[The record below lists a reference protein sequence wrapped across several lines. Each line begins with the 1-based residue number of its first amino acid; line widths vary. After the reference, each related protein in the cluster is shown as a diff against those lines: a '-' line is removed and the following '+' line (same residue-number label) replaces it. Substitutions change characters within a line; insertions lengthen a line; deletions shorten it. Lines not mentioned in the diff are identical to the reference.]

1 MLWGLAIHGRPRR
14 GRSRASEVFPRQAAE
29 FEVSLLDNNDQS
41 SSSRR
46 IEPVTI
52 RSIVTT
58 DEPSLSSL
66 ERPDLRH
73 PSSASSSR
81 ERVVSLD
88 RWLTNVLVPTDGGRA
103 RSGEDTETLPSV
115 RLPMIFADGTLVANR
130 YEIRRRI
137 GRGGMGQVY
146 EAYDLILREP
156 VALKTTMSQRSKGP
170 ERLLDEVR
178 MARRITHPNVCRLY
192 DAGVHEAREPH
203 RRTTYFISM
212 EYLEGHTLRHR
223 LRHGLPSLPQVFG
236 IARQLLIGL
245 AAIHGAGVLHRD
257 FKSENVM
264 LRLPGNGTGQAVIM
278 DFGLAQSLE
287 EAASLGPLTGIGA
300 GSHGY
305 MAPEQVDNL
314 PLGPETDLFAFG
326 VVMYEML
333 TGRLPFARDGL
344 KATTP
349 NLPDQIPA
357 PPSQIRADLP
367 PELDAF
373 VLKCLSVCPSQR
385 YRTAERALTALTRIF
400 EKAPPRVRGSA
411 WALGHGFPRRG
422 ARFRRSPPLRAAG
435 S

>member
-1 MLWGLAIHGRPRR
+1 MHPRIGDDNPLAFGAPWRR
-14 GRSRASEVFPRQAAE
+14 AAE
-29 FEVSLLDNNDQS
+29 FEVTLLDSNDQS
-41 SSSRR
+41 TSSRR

-52 RSIVTT
+52 RSIVAT
-58 DEPSLSSL
+58 DEPSLSSMG
-66 ERPDLRH
+66 RPDSRA
-73 PSSASSSR
+73 PSALSASG

-88 RWLTNVLVPTDGGRA
+88 RWLTNVLVCTDAGRS
-103 RSGEDTETLPSV
+103 RHGDDTETLPSV
-115 RLPMIFADGTLVANR
+115 HLPVKFADGTLVANR

-137 GRGGMGQVY
+137 GSGGMGQVY
-146 EAYDLILREP
+146 EAYDVMLREP
-156 VALKTTMSQRSKGP
+156 VALKTTTSQRSKGP
-170 ERLLDEVR
+170 ERLLDEAR

-192 DAGVHEAREPH
+192 DAGVHEDREPH

-245 AAIHGAGVLHRD
+245 TAIHDAGVLHRD

-333 TGRLPFARDGL
+333 TGRLPFAREGL
-344 KATTP
+344 NTTTSS
-349 NLPDQIPA
+349 LPDQVPA
-357 PPSQIRADLP
+357 PPSQIVAGLP

-373 VLKCLSVCPSQR
+373 VLKCLRVCPSQR
-385 YRTAERALTALTRIF
+385 YHTADRALVALTRIF
-400 EKAPPRVRGSA
+400 EASPRGRGPG
-411 WALGHGFPRRG
+411 WALGPGFPRRG
-422 ARFRRSPPLRAAG
+422 GRFLRSPRARAA
-435 S
+435 SA

>member
-1 MLWGLAIHGRPRR
+1 MRR
-14 GRSRASEVFPRQAAE
+14 AAE
-29 FEVSLLDNNDQS
+29 FDVTLLDSNEHS

-46 IEPVTI
+46 LEPVTI
-52 RSIVTT
+52 RSIVSV
-58 DEPSLSSL
+58 DEPVLSSA
-66 ERPDLRH
+66 ERSDLRY
-73 PSSASSSR
+73 PTSASASR

-88 RWLTNVLVPTDGGRA
+88 RWLTNVLVSTDGGPPRPE
-103 RSGEDTETLPSV
+103 EDTDTLKSV
-115 RLPMIFADGTLVANR
+115 HLPVLFADGSLVANR

-146 EAYDLILREP
+146 EAYDRVLREP
-156 VALKTTMSQRSKGP
+156 VALKTTTSQRSKGP

-192 DAGVHEAREPH
+192 DAGVHEAREP

-212 EYLEGHTLRHR
+212 EYLDGHTLRNR

-245 AAIHGAGVLHRD
+245 AAIHGVGVLHRD

-333 TGRLPFARDGL
+333 TGRLPFEREGL
-344 KATTP
+344 NTTTSS
-349 NLPDQIPA
+349 LPDQAPP

-373 VLKCLSVCPSQR
+373 VLKCLSACPSHR
-385 YRTAERALTALTRIF
+385 YRTAERALVALTRLF
-400 EKAPPRVRGSA
+400 EASSPRVRGSA

-422 ARFRRSPPLRAAG
+422 ARFRRSPPTPAA
-435 S
+435 SA

>member
-1 MLWGLAIHGRPRR
+1 
-14 GRSRASEVFPRQAAE
+14 
-29 FEVSLLDNNDQS
+29 LDSNDQS

-52 RSIVTT
+52 RSIVTV

-66 ERPDLRH
+66 ERSDLRA

-81 ERVVSLD
+81 ERMVPLD
-88 RWLTNVLVPTDGGRA
+88 RWLTNVVVSSEGGCA

-115 RLPMIFADGTLVANR
+115 RPPVIFADGALVANR

-156 VALKTTMSQRSKGP
+156 VALKTTTSQRSKGP

-192 DAGVHEAREPH
+192 DAGVHEEHEH
-203 RRTTYFISM
+203 RRSTYFISM

-223 LRHGLPSLPQVFG
+223 LRHGLPALPQVFG

-245 AAIHGAGVLHRD
+245 AAIHDAGVLHRD

-305 MAPEQVDNL
+305 MAPEQIDNL
-314 PLGPETDLFAFG
+314 PLGPRTDLFAFG

-333 TGRLPFARDGL
+333 TGRLPFARDGE
-344 KATTP
+344 KNAAP
-349 NLPDQIPA
+349 NLPDQVPA
-357 PPSQIRADLP
+357 PPSQIRSDLP
-367 PELDAF
+367 SGLDAF
-373 VLKCLSVCPSQR
+373 VLKCLSVCPSHR
-385 YRTAERALTALTRIF
+385 YRTAERALAALAKIF
-400 EKAPPRVRGSA
+400 EAWSPRGSSG

-422 ARFRRSPPLRAAG
+422 ARFRRAPRQRASRA
-435 S
+435 

>member
-1 MLWGLAIHGRPRR
+1 MT
-14 GRSRASEVFPRQAAE
+14 
-29 FEVSLLDNNDQS
+29 LLDSNEHS

-46 IEPVTI
+46 LEPVTI
-52 RSIVTT
+52 RSIVSV
-58 DEPSLSSL
+58 DEPALSSSD
-66 ERPDLRH
+66 RSDLRY
-73 PSSASSSR
+73 PTSASASR

-88 RWLTNVLVPTDGGRA
+88 RWLTNVLVSTDGGPA
-103 RSGEDTETLPSV
+103 RPEEDTDTLQSV
-115 RLPMIFADGTLVANR
+115 HLPVLFADGSLVANR

-146 EAYDLILREP
+146 EAYDRILREP
-156 VALKTTMSQRSKGP
+156 VALKTTTSQRSKGP

-192 DAGVHEAREPH
+192 DAGVHEAREP
-203 RRTTYFISM
+203 RRSTYFISM
-212 EYLEGHTLRHR
+212 EYLEGHTLRNR
-223 LRHGLPSLPQVFG
+223 LRHGSPSLPQVFG

-333 TGRLPFARDGL
+333 TGRLPFEREGL
-344 KATTP
+344 KATGS
-349 NLPDQIPA
+349 NLPDHAPP

-373 VLKCLSVCPSQR
+373 VLKCLSACPSHR
-385 YRTAERALTALTRIF
+385 YRTAERALVALTRIF
-400 EKAPPRVRGSA
+400 DASSPSVRGSV

-422 ARFRRSPPLRAAG
+422 GRFRRSPRTRAA
-435 S
+435 SA

>member
-1 MLWGLAIHGRPRR
+1 
-14 GRSRASEVFPRQAAE
+14 
-29 FEVSLLDNNDQS
+29 LDSNEQS

-52 RSIVTT
+52 RSIVST
-58 DEPSLSSL
+58 DDPALSSS
-66 ERPDLRH
+66 ERSDLRH
-73 PSSASSSR
+73 PSTASASR

-88 RWLTNVLVPTDGGRA
+88 RWLTNVLVPTDA
-103 RSGEDTETLPSV
+103 APVRSEEDTDTLQSV
-115 RLPMIFADGTLVANR
+115 RLPVLFADGTLVANR

-146 EAYDLILREP
+146 EAYDRILREP
-156 VALKTTMSQRSKGP
+156 VALKTTTSQSSKGP

-178 MARRITHPNVCRLY
+178 MARRITHPNVCRLF
-192 DAGVHEAREPH
+192 DAGVHEAREP

-212 EYLEGHTLRHR
+212 EYLEGHTLRNR

-245 AAIHGAGVLHRD
+245 ASIHDAGVLHRD

-278 DFGLAQSLE
+278 DFGLAQTLE

-344 KATTP
+344 KTTTS
-349 NLPDQIPA
+349 NLPDQVPT
-357 PPSQIRADLP
+357 PPSQIRTDLP

-373 VLKCLSVCPSQR
+373 VLKCLSACPSHR
-385 YRTAERALTALTRIF
+385 YRTAERALIALTRIF
-400 EKAPPRVRGSA
+400 EASSPRVRGSA
-411 WALGHGFPRRG
+411 WALGLGFPRRG
-422 ARFRRSPPLRAAG
+422 ARFRRSARTRAANA
-435 S
+435 

>member
-1 MLWGLAIHGRPRR
+1 MP
-14 GRSRASEVFPRQAAE
+14 
-29 FEVSLLDNNDQS
+29 
-41 SSSRR
+41 
-46 IEPVTI
+46 
-52 RSIVTT
+52 
-58 DEPSLSSL
+58 
-66 ERPDLRH
+66 
-73 PSSASSSR
+73 
-81 ERVVSLD
+81 LD
-88 RWLTNVLVPTDGGRA
+88 RWLSNLLVSTDGGGDRP
-103 RSGEDTETLPSV
+103 GEDTGTLPSLH
-115 RLPMIFADGTLVANR
+115 LPLIFADGTLVANR

-146 EAYDLILREP
+146 EAYDRILRVP
-156 VALKTTMSQRSKGP
+156 VALKTTTSQRSRGP
-170 ERLLDEVR
+170 ERLLDEAR
-178 MARRITHPNVCRLY
+178 IARRITHPNVCRLY
-192 DAGVHEAREPH
+192 DAGVHEGHEPH

-223 LRHGLPSLPQVFG
+223 LRHGLPSLSQVFG

-333 TGRLPFARDGL
+333 TRRLPFERAGQG
-344 KATTP
+344 ASTSS
-349 NLPDQIPA
+349 LPDQVPT
-357 PPSQIRADLP
+357 PPSQLRPELP

-373 VLKCLSVCPSQR
+373 VLKCLSLSPSDR
-385 YRTAERALTALTRIF
+385 YRTAERALTALAKIF
-400 EKAPPRVRGSA
+400 EASSPRDRGSS
-411 WALGHGFPRRG
+411 WALGLPRRG
-422 ARFRRSPPLRAAG
+422 ARFRRSSRPRAANA
-435 S
+435 

>member
-1 MLWGLAIHGRPRR
+1 LEAFL
-14 GRSRASEVFPRQAAE
+14 RQAAE
-29 FEVSLLDNNDQS
+29 FEVTLLDSNDPS
-41 SSSRR
+41 KSSRR
-46 IEPVTI
+46 AEPVTI
-52 RSIVTT
+52 RSIVAV
-58 DEPSLSSL
+58 DEPSFSSS
-66 ERPDLRH
+66 ERSDLRY
-73 PSSASSSR
+73 PTSASASR

-88 RWLTNVLVPTDGGRA
+88 RWLTNVLLPTDGGRA
-103 RSGEDTETLPSV
+103 RSGEETETLPSV
-115 RLPMIFADGTLVANR
+115 RLPVKFADGTLVANR

-146 EAYDLILREP
+146 EAYDVILREP
-156 VALKTTMSQRSKGP
+156 VALKTTTSQRSKGP

-178 MARRITHPNVCRLY
+178 MARRITHPSVCRMY
-192 DAGVHEAREPH
+192 DVGVHEDREPQ

-245 AAIHGAGVLHRD
+245 AAIHDAGVLHRD

-278 DFGLAQSLE
+278 DFGLAQSLD

-305 MAPEQVDNL
+305 MAPEQIDNL

-344 KATTP
+344 QTTTSS
-349 NLPDQIPA
+349 LPDQVPP

-373 VLKCLSVCPSQR
+373 VLKCLSVCPSHR
-385 YRTAERALTALTRIF
+385 YRTAERALVALGRIF
-400 EKAPPRVRGSA
+400 EASSPRVRGSA

-422 ARFRRSPPLRAAG
+422 ARFRHAARARAARA
-435 S
+435 

>member
-1 MLWGLAIHGRPRR
+1 MD
-14 GRSRASEVFPRQAAE
+14 S
-29 FEVSLLDNNDQS
+29 NDQS

-46 IEPVTI
+46 IEPITI
-52 RSIVTT
+52 RSVVET

-66 ERPDLRH
+66 ERADLRF
-73 PSSASSSR
+73 PSSASASGASTSGGSASGASASR
-81 ERVVSLD
+81 ERIVPLD
-88 RWLTNVLVPTDGGRA
+88 RWLSNVLVSTDGGRA
-103 RSGEDTETLPSV
+103 RPGEDTDTLPSV
-115 RLPMIFADGTLVANR
+115 RPPVIFGNGTLVANR
-130 YEIRRRI
+130 YDIRRLI

-156 VALKTTMSQRSKGP
+156 VALKTSVSQRSKGP

-192 DAGVHEAREPH
+192 DAGVHEERGP
-203 RRTTYFISM
+203 RPRSTYFISM
-212 EYLEGHTLRHR
+212 EYLEGHTLRSR

-287 EAASLGPLTGIGA
+287 DAASLGPLTGIGA

-333 TGRLPFARDGL
+333 TGRLPFARDGE
-344 KATTP
+344 KTPTAT
-349 NLPDQIPA
+349 LPDQAPT

-367 PELDAF
+367 PEMDAF
-373 VLKCLSVCPSQR
+373 VLKCLNACPSQR
-385 YRTAERALTALTRIF
+385 YRTAERALTALARIF
-400 EKAPPRVRGSA
+400 EASSPRVRGSV

-422 ARFRRSPPLRAAG
+422 SRFRRSRARAANA
-435 S
+435 

>member
-1 MLWGLAIHGRPRR
+1 
-14 GRSRASEVFPRQAAE
+14 
-29 FEVSLLDNNDQS
+29 LDSNDQS

-52 RSIVTT
+52 RSIVTI

-66 ERPDLRH
+66 ERSEVRG
-73 PSSASSSR
+73 PSTASSSR

-88 RWLTNVLVPTDGGRA
+88 RWLTNVLVSTDSGRA
-103 RSGEDTETLPSV
+103 RSGDETETLPSV
-115 RLPMIFADGTLVANR
+115 RLPLLFADGTLVANR

-156 VALKTTMSQRSKGP
+156 VALKTTTSQRSKGP

-192 DAGVHEAREPH
+192 DAGVHEAREPQ
-203 RRTTYFISM
+203 RRSTYFISM

-278 DFGLAQSLE
+278 DFGLAQLLE
-287 EAASLGPLTGIGA
+287 DAASLGPTTGIGA

-305 MAPEQVDNL
+305 MAPEQIDNL

-344 KATTP
+344 KATTS
-349 NLPDQIPA
+349 NLPDQVPT
-357 PPSQIRADLP
+357 PPTQIRADLP

-373 VLKCLSVCPSQR
+373 VLKCLSACPSHR
-385 YRTAERALTALTRIF
+385 YRTAERALAALARIF
-400 EKAPPRVRGSA
+400 ETSSPRVRGSA

-422 ARFRRSPPLRAAG
+422 ARFRRSPRLRAAG
-435 S
+435 A

>member
-1 MLWGLAIHGRPRR
+1 
-14 GRSRASEVFPRQAAE
+14 
-29 FEVSLLDNNDQS
+29 LDSNDQS

-46 IEPVTI
+46 NEPVTI
-52 RSIVTT
+52 RSIVPD

-66 ERPDLRH
+66 ERSDLRY

-81 ERVVSLD
+81 ERVISLD
-88 RWLTNVLVPTDGGRA
+88 RWLTNVLVAPDFAPDSGRA
-103 RSGEDTETLPSV
+103 RSGEDTDTLPSV
-115 RLPMIFADGTLVANR
+115 RPPVIFADGALVANR
-130 YEIRRRI
+130 YEVRRRI

-146 EAYDLILREP
+146 EAYDRILREL
-156 VALKTTMSQRSKGP
+156 VALKTTTSQRSKGP

-178 MARRITHPNVCRLY
+178 MARRITHPNVCRLF
-192 DAGVHEAREPH
+192 DAGVHEEREPQ
-203 RRTTYFISM
+203 RRNTYFISM

-245 AAIHGAGVLHRD
+245 AAIHAAGVLHRD

-287 EAASLGPLTGIGA
+287 DAASLGPLTGIGA

-305 MAPEQVDNL
+305 MAPEQIDNL

-333 TGRLPFARDGL
+333 TGRLPFARDGQ
-344 KATTP
+344 KDATP
-349 NLPDQIPA
+349 NLPDQVPP
-357 PPSQIRADLP
+357 PPSQLRSDLP
-367 PELDAF
+367 SGIDAF
-373 VLKCLSVCPSQR
+373 VLKCLSVCPSHR
-385 YRTAERALTALTRIF
+385 YRTAERALAALAKIF
-400 EKAPPRVRGSA
+400 EAWSPRLGSSG
-411 WALGHGFPRRG
+411 WALGQGFPRRG
-422 ARFRRSPPLRAAG
+422 ARFRRSRQRAARA
-435 S
+435 

>member
-1 MLWGLAIHGRPRR
+1 M
-14 GRSRASEVFPRQAAE
+14 
-29 FEVSLLDNNDQS
+29 LLDSNDEKAS
-41 SSSRR
+41 GSRR

-52 RSIVTT
+52 RSCVVA

-66 ERPDLRH
+66 EQPDLH
-73 PSSASSSR
+73 QPSSTPSNATASR
-81 ERVVSLD
+81 ERAVPLD
-88 RWLTNVLVPTDGGRA
+88 RWLTNVLVATQGGPPRL
-103 RSGEDTETLPSV
+103 GEDTDTLPSV
-115 RLPMIFADGTLVANR
+115 RPPVIFANVSLVANR
-130 YEIRRRI
+130 YEIRRLI

-146 EAYDLILREP
+146 EAYDVILRAP
-156 VALKTTMSQRSKGP
+156 VALKTTISQHSKGP

-178 MARRITHPNVCRLY
+178 LARRITHPNVCRLY
-192 DAGVHEAREPH
+192 DAGVHEERGP
-203 RRTTYFISM
+203 RRRSTYFISM
-212 EYLEGHTLRHR
+212 EYLEGHTLRSR

-287 EAASLGPLTGIGA
+287 DAASLGPETGVGA

-305 MAPEQVDNL
+305 MAPEQIDNM

-333 TGRLPFARDGL
+333 TGRLPFARDGQQ
-344 KATTP
+344 TP
-349 NLPDQIPA
+349 TASLPGQAPT
-357 PPSQIRADLP
+357 PPSQVRADLP

-373 VLKCLSVCPSQR
+373 VLKCLSACPSQR
-385 YRTAERALTALTRIF
+385 YRNAERALAALAKLF
-400 EKAPPRVRGSA
+400 ESSAPRANGSS
-411 WALGHGFPRRG
+411 WALGLPRRG
-422 ARFRRSPPLRAAG
+422 ARFRRSPRASA
-435 S
+435 SRA

>member
-1 MLWGLAIHGRPRR
+1 
-14 GRSRASEVFPRQAAE
+14 
-29 FEVSLLDNNDQS
+29 
-41 SSSRR
+41 
-46 IEPVTI
+46 
-52 RSIVTT
+52 
-58 DEPSLSSL
+58 L
-66 ERPDLRH
+66 ERPDLRA
-73 PSSASSSR
+73 PSNASSSR

-88 RWLTNVLVPTDGGRA
+88 RWLTNVLVPSDAGRA
-103 RSGEDTETLPSV
+103 RTGDDTETLPSV
-115 RLPMIFADGTLVANR
+115 RLPVIFANGTLVANR
-130 YEIRRRI
+130 YEIRRRS

-146 EAYDLILREP
+146 EAYDCVLRQQ
-156 VALKTTMSQRSKGP
+156 VALKTTTSQRSKGP

-178 MARRITHPNVCRLY
+178 MARRISHANVCQLY
-192 DAGVHEAREPH
+192 DAGLHEDREPQ

-245 AAIHGAGVLHRD
+245 TAIHDAGVLHRD

-278 DFGLAQSLE
+278 DFGLAQTLE

-344 KATTP
+344 KTTTS
-349 NLPDQIPA
+349 NLPDQVA
-357 PPSQIRADLP
+357 TPPSQLRAELP

-373 VLKCLSVCPSQR
+373 VLKCMSACPSRR
-385 YRTAERALTALTRIF
+385 YRTAERALVALTRIF
-400 EKAPPRVRGSA
+400 EASSPRVRGSG
-411 WALGHGFPRRG
+411 WALGTGFPRRG
-422 ARFRRSPPLRAAG
+422 ARFLRRSPGARAA
-435 S
+435 SA

>member
-1 MLWGLAIHGRPRR
+1 MD
-14 GRSRASEVFPRQAAE
+14 SNE
-29 FEVSLLDNNDQS
+29 QS

-52 RSIVTT
+52 RSIDAT

-66 ERPDLRH
+66 ERPSDLRS
-73 PSSASSSR
+73 PSTVSASR

-88 RWLTNVLVPTDGGRA
+88 RWLTNVLVADGA
-103 RSGEDTETLPSV
+103 RVRPAEVTETLPSV
-115 RLPMIFADGTLVANR
+115 CLPLLFSDGTLVANR

-156 VALKTTMSQRSKGP
+156 VALKTTTSQRSKGP

-178 MARRITHPNVCRLY
+178 MARRITHPNVCRLF
-192 DAGVHEAREPH
+192 DAGVHESRESH
-203 RRTTYFISM
+203 QRTTYFISM

-278 DFGLAQSLE
+278 DFGLAQLLE
-287 EAASLGPLTGIGA
+287 EAASLGPSTGIGA

-305 MAPEQVDNL
+305 MAPEQIDNL

-333 TGRLPFARDGL
+333 TGRLPFSRDGV
-344 KATTP
+344 KATTSS
-349 NLPDQIPA
+349 LPDQIPT

-373 VLKCLSVCPSQR
+373 VLKCLSACPSQR
-385 YRTAERALTALTRIF
+385 YRTAERALAALARIF
-400 EKAPPRVRGSA
+400 EKSSPRVRGSA

-422 ARFRRSPPLRAAG
+422 ARFRRSPRLRAAG
-435 S
+435 A

>member
-1 MLWGLAIHGRPRR
+1 MGCDDPRPPAERGITESRR
-14 GRSRASEVFPRQAAE
+14 RSRGEPAE
-29 FEVSLLDNNDQS
+29 FEVTLLDSNDQS

-52 RSIVTT
+52 RSIVTI

-66 ERPDLRH
+66 ERSEVRG
-73 PSSASSSR
+73 PSTVSSSR

-88 RWLTNVLVPTDGGRA
+88 RWLTNVLVSTDSGRA
-103 RSGEDTETLPSV
+103 RSGDETETLPSV
-115 RLPMIFADGTLVANR
+115 RLPLLFADGTLVANR

-156 VALKTTMSQRSKGP
+156 VALKTTTSQRSKGP

-192 DAGVHEAREPH
+192 DAGVHEAREPQ
-203 RRTTYFISM
+203 RRSTYFISM

-278 DFGLAQSLE
+278 DFGLAQLLE
-287 EAASLGPLTGIGA
+287 DAASLGPTTGIGA

-305 MAPEQVDNL
+305 MAPEQIDNL

-344 KATTP
+344 KATTS
-349 NLPDQIPA
+349 NLPDQVPT
-357 PPSQIRADLP
+357 PPTQIRADLP

-373 VLKCLSVCPSQR
+373 VLKCLSACPSHR
-385 YRTAERALTALTRIF
+385 YRTAERALAALARIF
-400 EKAPPRVRGSA
+400 ETSSPRVRGSA

-422 ARFRRSPPLRAAG
+422 ARFRRSPRLRAAG
-435 S
+435 A

>member
-1 MLWGLAIHGRPRR
+1 VDA
-14 GRSRASEVFPRQAAE
+14 
-29 FEVSLLDNNDQS
+29 LDSNEQS

-52 RSIVTT
+52 RSVVETVQ
-58 DEPSLSSL
+58 PSLSSVGRSEL
-66 ERPDLRH
+66 HH

-81 ERVVSLD
+81 ERIVSLD
-88 RWLTNVLVPTDGGRA
+88 RWLTNVLVSTDEACA
-103 RSGEDTETLPSV
+103 RPGEDTETLPSV
-115 RLPMIFADGTLVANR
+115 RIPVIFADGTLVANR

-156 VALKTTMSQRSKGP
+156 VALKTTTSQRSKGP
-170 ERLLDEVR
+170 ERLLDELR
-178 MARRITHPNVCRLY
+178 LARRITHSNVCRLY
-192 DAGVHEAREPH
+192 DAGVHEDREPQ
-203 RRTTYFISM
+203 RRMTYFLSM

-245 AAIHGAGVLHRD
+245 AAIHDAGVLHRD

-344 KATTP
+344 KTTTSD
-349 NLPDQIPA
+349 LPDHVPA
-357 PPSQIRADLP
+357 PPSAVRAELP

-373 VLKCLSVCPSQR
+373 VLKCLSPCPSHR
-385 YRTAERALTALTRIF
+385 YRSAERALVALTRIF
-400 EKAPPRVRGSA
+400 EESSPRVRGSG

-422 ARFRRSPPLRAAG
+422 ARFRRSPRARAARA
-435 S
+435 

>member
-1 MLWGLAIHGRPRR
+1 M
-14 GRSRASEVFPRQAAE
+14 
-29 FEVSLLDNNDQS
+29 LLDSNDQS

-52 RSIVTT
+52 RSVVET
-58 DEPSLSSL
+58 DQPSASSVGHS
-66 ERPDLRH
+66 DLRQ
-73 PSSASSSR
+73 PSSGSSSR

-88 RWLTNVLVPTDGGRA
+88 RWLTNVLVPTDEGRA
-103 RSGEDTETLPSV
+103 RPGEDTETLPSV
-115 RLPMIFADGTLVANR
+115 RIPVLFADGTLVANR

-146 EAYDLILREP
+146 EAYDVILREP
-156 VALKTTMSQRSKGP
+156 VALKTTTSQRSKGP

-192 DAGVHEAREPH
+192 DAGVHEDRAPH
-203 RRTTYFISM
+203 RRTYFISM

-245 AAIHGAGVLHRD
+245 SAIHDAGVLHRD

-278 DFGLAQSLE
+278 DFGLAQTLE

-344 KATTP
+344 QTSTSS
-349 NLPDQIPA
+349 LPDQIA
-357 PPSQIRADLP
+357 TPPSQVRADLP

-373 VLKCLSVCPSQR
+373 VLKCLSACPSQR
-385 YRTAERALTALTRIF
+385 YRTAERALVALTRIF
-400 EKAPPRVRGSA
+400 QASSPRVRGA
-411 WALGHGFPRRG
+411 GWALGHGFPRRG
-422 ARFRRSPPLRAAG
+422 SRFQRSQRPRAAQA
-435 S
+435 

>member
-1 MLWGLAIHGRPRR
+1 MG
-14 GRSRASEVFPRQAAE
+14 AAD
-29 FEVSLLDNNDQS
+29 FEVTLVDSNEQS
-41 SSSRR
+41 SGSRR

-58 DEPSLSSL
+58 DEPSVSSVD
-66 ERPDLRH
+66 RSDLRY

-88 RWLTNVLVPTDGGRA
+88 RWLTSVLVPKEGEPA
-103 RSGEDTETLPSV
+103 RPEEDTDTLKSV
-115 RLPMIFADGTLVANR
+115 RLPVLFADGSLVANR

-146 EAYDLILREP
+146 EAYDRVLREQ
-156 VALKTTMSQRSKGP
+156 VALKTTTSQRSQGP

-192 DAGVHEAREPH
+192 DAGVHEGREP

-212 EYLEGHTLRHR
+212 EYLEGHTLRNR
-223 LRHGLPSLPQVFG
+223 LRNGLPSLPQVFG

-245 AAIHGAGVLHRD
+245 AAIHDAGVLHRD

-278 DFGLAQSLE
+278 DFGLAQTLD

-344 KATTP
+344 TTTTS
-349 NLPDQIPA
+349 NLPDQVPT
-357 PPSQIRADLP
+357 PPSKIRADLP
-367 PELDAF
+367 PELEAF
-373 VLKCLSVCPSQR
+373 VLKCLSACPSQR
-385 YRTAERALTALTRIF
+385 YRSAERALIALTRIF
-400 EKAPPRVRGSA
+400 ETSSPRVRGSG
-411 WALGHGFPRRG
+411 WALGQGFPRRG
-422 ARFRRSPPLRAAG
+422 DRFRRSPPKRAAKA
-435 S
+435 

>member
-1 MLWGLAIHGRPRR
+1 MRR
-14 GRSRASEVFPRQAAE
+14 TTE
-29 FEVSLLDNNDQS
+29 FEVTLLDSNDQS

-52 RSIVTT
+52 RSIITV

-66 ERPDLRH
+66 ERSEVRG
-73 PSSASSSR
+73 PSTASSSR

-88 RWLTNVLVPTDGGRA
+88 RWLTNVLVSTDSGRA
-103 RSGEDTETLPSV
+103 RSGEETETLPSV
-115 RLPMIFADGTLVANR
+115 RLPLLFADGTLVANR

-156 VALKTTMSQRSKGP
+156 VALKTTTSQRSKGP

-203 RRTTYFISM
+203 RRSTYFISM

-278 DFGLAQSLE
+278 DFGLAQLLE
-287 EAASLGPLTGIGA
+287 DAASLGPTTGIGA

-305 MAPEQVDNL
+305 MAPEQIDNL

-344 KATTP
+344 KATTSS
-349 NLPDQIPA
+349 LPDQVPT
-357 PPSQIRADLP
+357 PPTQVRADLP

-373 VLKCLSVCPSQR
+373 VLKCLSACPSHR
-385 YRTAERALTALTRIF
+385 YRTAERALAALARIF
-400 EKAPPRVRGSA
+400 ETSSPRVRGSA

-422 ARFRRSPPLRAAG
+422 ARFRRSPRLRAAG
-435 S
+435 A

>member
-1 MLWGLAIHGRPRR
+1 MD
-14 GRSRASEVFPRQAAE
+14 S
-29 FEVSLLDNNDQS
+29 NDQS

-52 RSIVTT
+52 RSIVTI

-66 ERPDLRH
+66 ERSELRH
-73 PSSASSSR
+73 PSNVSSSR

-88 RWLTNVLVPTDGGRA
+88 RWLTNVLVPTDEGRD
-103 RSGEDTETLPSV
+103 RPGEDTGTLPSV
-115 RLPMIFADGTLVANR
+115 HLPLIFADGTLVANR

-146 EAYDLILREP
+146 EAYDRILREP
-156 VALKTTMSQRSKGP
+156 VALKTTTSQRSKGP
-170 ERLLDEVR
+170 ERLLDEAR

-192 DAGVHEAREPH
+192 DAGVHEGREPH
-203 RRTTYFISM
+203 RRATYFISM

-236 IARQLLIGL
+236 IGRQLLIGL

-333 TGRLPFARDGL
+333 TRRLPFERDGQ
-344 KATTP
+344 KATTSS
-349 NLPDQIPA
+349 LPDQMPT
-357 PPSQIRADLP
+357 PPSQVRADLP

-373 VLKCLSVCPSQR
+373 VLKCLSPNPSDR
-385 YRTAERALTALTRIF
+385 YRTAERALTALAKIF
-400 EKAPPRVRGSA
+400 ETSSPRDRSSS
-411 WALGHGFPRRG
+411 WALGLPRRG
-422 ARFRRSPPLRAAG
+422 ARFRRSSRPRAANA
-435 S
+435 

>member
-1 MLWGLAIHGRPRR
+1 M
-14 GRSRASEVFPRQAAE
+14 EVT
-29 FEVSLLDNNDQS
+29 LLDSNDQS

-52 RSIVTT
+52 RSVVAL

-66 ERPDLRH
+66 ERSDLRY
-73 PSSASSSR
+73 PTSGSSSR

-88 RWLTNVLVPTDGGRA
+88 RWLTNVLLPADVGSA
-103 RSGEDTETLPSV
+103 RSGEETETLPSV
-115 RLPMIFADGTLVANR
+115 RLPLLFTNGALVANR
-130 YEIRRRI
+130 YQIRRRI

-146 EAYDLILREP
+146 EAYDVILREP
-156 VALKTTMSQRSKGP
+156 VALKTTTSQRSKGP

-178 MARRITHPNVCRLY
+178 IARRITHPNVCRLY
-192 DAGVHEAREPH
+192 DAGVHEAPEPH
-203 RRTTYFISM
+203 GRTTYFISM
-212 EYLEGHTLRHR
+212 EYLDGHTLRHR
-223 LRHGLPSLPQVFG
+223 LRHGLPALPQVFG

-245 AAIHGAGVLHRD
+245 AAIHDAGVLHRD

-326 VVMYEML
+326 VVMFEML

-344 KATTP
+344 QATASY
-349 NLPDQIPA
+349 LPDQVPT

-367 PELDAF
+367 SEMDAF
-373 VLKCLSVCPSQR
+373 VLKCLSMCPSQR
-385 YRTAERALTALTRIF
+385 YRTAERALTALTRVF
-400 EKAPPRVRGSA
+400 DSALPKVRGSA
-411 WALGHGFPRRG
+411 WAVGHGFPRRG
-422 ARFRRSPPLRAAG
+422 RLRHRARS
-435 S
+435 

>member
-1 MLWGLAIHGRPRR
+1 
-14 GRSRASEVFPRQAAE
+14 VT
-29 FEVSLLDNNDQS
+29 LLDSNDQS
-41 SSSRR
+41 TSSRR

-52 RSIVTT
+52 RSIVAT
-58 DEPSLSSL
+58 DEPLSSM
-66 ERPDLRH
+66 ERSDPRY
-73 PSSASSSR
+73 PSAVSASG
-81 ERVVSLD
+81 ERAVSLD
-88 RWLTNVLVPTDGGRA
+88 RWLTNVLVSTDGGRA
-103 RSGEDTETLPSV
+103 RAGEDTETLPSV
-115 RLPMIFADGTLVANR
+115 RLPVKFADGTLVANR

-137 GRGGMGQVY
+137 GSGGMGQVY
-146 EAYDLILREP
+146 EAYDVILREP
-156 VALKTTMSQRSKGP
+156 VALKTTTSQRSKGP
-170 ERLLDEVR
+170 ERLLDEAR

-192 DAGVHEAREPH
+192 DAGVHEDREPH
-203 RRTTYFISM
+203 RRTYFISM

-245 AAIHGAGVLHRD
+245 TAIHDAGVLHRD

-333 TGRLPFARDGL
+333 MGRLPFARDGL
-344 KATTP
+344 RTTTS
-349 NLPDQIPA
+349 NLPDQVPT
-357 PPSQIRADLP
+357 PPSQIRADLS

-373 VLKCLSVCPSQR
+373 VLKCLSTCPSQR
-385 YRTAERALTALTRIF
+385 YRTAERALVALTRIF
-400 EKAPPRVRGSA
+400 EASPRVRGSS
-411 WALGHGFPRRG
+411 WPLGHGFPRRG
-422 ARFRRSPPLRAAG
+422 ARFRRSPRARAA
-435 S
+435 SA

>member
-1 MLWGLAIHGRPRR
+1 MDN
-14 GRSRASEVFPRQAAE
+14 EQAP
-29 FEVSLLDNNDQS
+29 
-41 SSSRR
+41 SSRR

-52 RSIVTT
+52 RSIDPT

-66 ERPDLRH
+66 ERSDLRY
-73 PSSASSSR
+73 PSSASASR

-88 RWLTNVLVPTDGGRA
+88 RWLTNVLVPSDGGRA
-103 RSGEDTETLPSV
+103 RTGDETETLPSV
-115 RLPMIFADGTLVANR
+115 RLPLIFADGTLVANR

-156 VALKTTMSQRSKGP
+156 VALKTTTSQRSKGP
-170 ERLLDEVR
+170 QRLLDEVR

-192 DAGVHEAREPH
+192 DAGVHEDREPH

-223 LRHGLPSLPQVFG
+223 MRHGLPSLPQVFG

-257 FKSENVM
+257 LKSENVM

-333 TGRLPFARDGL
+333 TGRLPFAREGQ
-344 KATTP
+344 TTTS
-349 NLPDQIPA
+349 NLPDQVA
-357 PPSQIRADLP
+357 MPPSQIHTNLP
-367 PELDAF
+367 AEMDAF
-373 VLKCLSVCPSQR
+373 VLKCLSACPSHR
-385 YRTAERALTALTRIF
+385 YRSAERALAALSRIF
-400 EKAPPRVRGSA
+400 EASSPPVRGSG
-411 WALGHGFPRRG
+411 WALGQGFPRRG
-422 ARFRRSPPLRAAG
+422 ARFRRSASARAARA
-435 S
+435 

>member
-1 MLWGLAIHGRPRR
+1 M
-14 GRSRASEVFPRQAAE
+14 
-29 FEVSLLDNNDQS
+29 
-41 SSSRR
+41 
-46 IEPVTI
+46 
-52 RSIVTT
+52 
-58 DEPSLSSL
+58 
-66 ERPDLRH
+66 
-73 PSSASSSR
+73 
-81 ERVVSLD
+81 SLD
-88 RWLTNVLVPTDGGRA
+88 RWLSNVLVSTDGGRA
-103 RSGEDTETLPSV
+103 RSGEETETLPSV
-115 RLPMIFADGTLVANR
+115 RPPLMFEDGALVANR
-130 YEIRRRI
+130 YEVRRRI

-156 VALKTTMSQRSKGP
+156 VALKTTTSQRSKGP

-192 DAGVHEAREPH
+192 DAGVHEQREPQ
-203 RRTTYFISM
+203 RRTYFISM

-223 LRHGLPSLPQVFG
+223 LRHGLPALQQVFG

-245 AAIHGAGVLHRD
+245 AAIHDAGVLHRD

-305 MAPEQVDNL
+305 MAPEQIDNL

-333 TGRLPFARDGL
+333 TGRLPFSRDGQ
-344 KATTP
+344 KNAP
-349 NLPDQIPA
+349 SNLPDQVPA
-357 PPSQIRADLP
+357 PPSQLRPDLP
-367 PELDAF
+367 SGIDAF
-373 VLKCLSVCPSQR
+373 VLKCLSVCPSHR
-385 YRTAERALTALTRIF
+385 YRTAERALAALAKIF
-400 EKAPPRVRGSA
+400 EAWSPRLGSSG

-422 ARFRRSPPLRAAG
+422 SRFRRARQRAARA
-435 S
+435 

>member
-1 MLWGLAIHGRPRR
+1 
-14 GRSRASEVFPRQAAE
+14 
-29 FEVSLLDNNDQS
+29 LDSNDQS
-41 SSSRR
+41 PSSRR
-46 IEPVTI
+46 IDPVTI
-52 RSIVTT
+52 RSVVAT

-66 ERPDLRH
+66 ERPDLRA
-73 PSSASSSR
+73 PSNASSSR

-88 RWLTNVLVPTDGGRA
+88 RWLTNVLVATDAGRA
-103 RSGEDTETLPSV
+103 RTGDDTETLPSV
-115 RLPMIFADGTLVANR
+115 RLPMIFANGTLVANR

-146 EAYDLILREP
+146 EAYDLILRQQ
-156 VALKTTMSQRSKGP
+156 VALKTTTSQRSKGP

-178 MARRITHPNVCRLY
+178 MARRITHANVCRLY
-192 DAGVHEAREPH
+192 DAGLHEDREPQ

-245 AAIHGAGVLHRD
+245 AAIHDAGVLHRD

-278 DFGLAQSLE
+278 DFGLAQTLE

-305 MAPEQVDNL
+305 MAPEQIDNL

-333 TGRLPFARDGL
+333 TGRLPFAREGA
-344 KATTP
+344 KTTTSS
-349 NLPDQIPA
+349 LPDQAPT
-357 PPSQIRADLP
+357 PPSQLRADLL
-367 PELDAF
+367 PEMDAF
-373 VLKCLSVCPSQR
+373 VLKCLSACPSQR
-385 YRTAERALTALTRIF
+385 YRTAERALAALTRIF
-400 EKAPPRVRGSA
+400 EASSPRVRGSA

-422 ARFRRSPPLRAAG
+422 ARFRRSPRLRAAG
-435 S
+435 A

>member
-1 MLWGLAIHGRPRR
+1 MLWVCSFHGHRWR
-14 GRSRASEVFPRQAAE
+14 GATATPSGGVPTRAAE
-29 FEVSLLDNNDQS
+29 FEVTLLDSNDHS

-46 IEPVTI
+46 LEPVTI
-52 RSIVTT
+52 RSIVTI

-66 ERPDLRH
+66 ERPELRS
-73 PSSASSSR
+73 PSTASASR

-88 RWLTNVLVPTDGGRA
+88 RWLTNVLVSTDAGRTRGA
-103 RSGEDTETLPSV
+103 EDTETLPSV
-115 RLPMIFADGTLVANR
+115 RLPLVFADGTLVSNR

-156 VALKTTMSQRSKGP
+156 VALKTTTSQRSKGP

-192 DAGVHEAREPH
+192 DAGVHEDREH
-203 RRTTYFISM
+203 RRSTYFISM

-223 LRHGLPSLPQVFG
+223 LRNGLPSLPQVFG

-278 DFGLAQSLE
+278 DFGLAQLLE
-287 EAASLGPLTGIGA
+287 DAASLGPSTGIGA

-305 MAPEQVDNL
+305 MAPEQIDNL

-333 TGRLPFARDGL
+333 TGRLPFARDGE
-344 KATTP
+344 KTTTSR
-349 NLPDQIPA
+349 LPDQAPA

-373 VLKCLSVCPSQR
+373 VLKCLSACPSHR
-385 YRTAERALTALTRIF
+385 YRTAERALAALARIF
-400 EKAPPRVRGSA
+400 ETSAPRVRGSA
-411 WALGHGFPRRG
+411 GALGIGFPRRG
-422 ARFRRSPPLRAAG
+422 ARFRRSPRLRAAG
-435 S
+435 A